1 MSPKEARII
10 TVKFLNNEASVA
22 ELNQLSHWIEEN
34 PSNDVAF
41 KEYLNIYHTLDKRQ
55 VFDAMQAYRKTE
67 AIINAKQNR
76 SKVFRLNIYKYAAA
90 AVLVGVLLTAY
101 LFKQDSIFGS
111 DDMVTPVIVNNAIKP
126 GANKAILTL
135 EDGKEIVFEKGAS
148 LQTNNATSNG
158 EKIIYEAHK
167 GQALAYNTLTI
178 PRGGQFFVKLSDGTQ
193 VWLNSESQLKYP
205 VNFTEGESRK
215 VELVYGEAYFDVSPS
230 TEHKGA
236 SFEVINDNQLVHVL
250 GTEFN
255 VKAYNDEDEVYT
267 TLVEGKVE
275 ISSSK
280 EQHILKPGEQSR
292 LNKNVNTLSVEAV
305 DVYRQIS
312 WKEGIFS
319 FKRMTLEDIMTILS
333 RWYDMD
339 VVFENEELKQRGF
352 NGSLGKEQP
361 IEQILENI
369 KSFGVIKNYEIRN
382 KQVILK

>member
-101 LFKQDSIFGS
+101 LFKPDSIFGS
-111 DDMVTPVIVNNAIKP
+111 DDMVAPVIVNNAIKP

>member
-10 TVKFLNNEASVA
+10 TVKFLNNEASVK
-22 ELNQLSHWIEEN
+22 ELNQLSSWIEEN
-34 PSNDVAF
+34 PSNGAAF
-41 KEYLNIYHTLDKRQ
+41 KDYLNIYHTLDKRQ
-55 VFDAMQAYRKTE
+55 AFDAMQAYRKTE
-67 AIINAKQNR
+67 NIINTKQNNR
-76 SKVFRLNIYKYAAA
+76 KVFRLNIYKYAAA
-90 AVLVGVLLTAY
+90 AVLVGVLLTTY
-101 LFKQDSIFGS
+101 LFKQGSIFGS
-111 DDMVTPVIVNNAIKP
+111 DDMVTPVIVNNEIKP
-126 GANKAILTL
+126 GANKAVLTL
-135 EDGKEIVFEKGAS
+135 DDGKEIVFEKGTS
-148 LQTNNATSNG
+148 LHTDNAISNG
-158 EKIIYEAHK
+158 EEIIYEAHD
-167 GQALAYNTLTI
+167 GERLAYNTLTI

-193 VWLNSESQLKYP
+193 VWLNSQTQLKYP

-230 TEHKGA
+230 TDHKGA
-236 SFEVINDNQLVHVL
+236 DFEVYNDKQLVHVL

-255 VKAYNDEDEVYT
+255 VKAYHEENKVYT

-275 ISSSK
+275 ISSKK
-280 EQHILKPGEQSR
+280 EKYILKPGEQSS
-292 LNKNVNTLSVEAV
+292 LNKDTRKLSVEMV

-312 WKEGIFS
+312 WKEGVFS
-319 FKRMTLEDIMTILS
+319 FKRMTLQDIMTILS